1 MRTFHCDHCRQPV
14 YFENSH
20 CTRCGHLL
28 GLLPEYMRVSALRD
42 NGDGSWRPL
51 MQFAAGRR
59 YRQCGN
65 YIEHQVCN
73 WMVPV
78 ESDQAFC
85 VACRLNQVIPNLS
98 RPGFRDHWYRLERSK
113 RRLLYSLIK
122 LGLPLHSKHED
133 PVSGLAFA
141 FKSELDAAPGEPVMT
156 GHAEGCI
163 TINIDEADPA
173 LRERNRI
180 DLQERYRTL
189 LGHFRHEIGH
199 FYWDI
204 LIAGGPHRNAF
215 RTTFGDERHDYAE
228 ALNRY
233 YADGPS
239 GDWQN
244 RFISAYASAHPWED
258 WAETWAHY
266 LHIVDTL
273 ETAGNFGLRIE
284 NPVVGGGLHRVA
296 PDFDPYRIADFA
308 PIIEHWMPLTFALN
322 SLNRSMGLQ
331 DLYPFVLSQP
341 AIDKLAFVH
350 NVVRA
355 QRAFIDG
362 YLGMPGVANAGATQ
376 VPGLFGWLRRLLS

>member
-1 MRTFHCDHCRQPV
+1 
-14 YFENSH
+14 
-20 CTRCGHLL
+20 
-28 GLLPEYMRVSALRD
+28 MRVSALRD

-51 MQFAAGRR
+51 MQVAAGRR

-266 LHIVDTL
+266 FHMVDTL
-273 ETAGNFGLRIE
+273 ETAHAHGVTTRPRAIDDPKLAVEIDFLPYRT
-284 NPVVGGGLHRVA
+284 A
-296 PDFDPYRIADFA
+296 DFDRLMNEWP
-308 PIIEHWMPLTFALN
+308 PLTVALN
-322 SLNRSMGLQ
+322 SLNRSMGQ
-331 DLYPFVLSQP
+331 PDLYPFVLAEPSET
-341 AIDKLAFVH
+341 KMRFVH
-350 NVVRA
+350 DLIREVTR
-355 QRAFIDG
+355 
-362 YLGMPGVANAGATQ
+362 P
-376 VPGLFGWLRRLLS
+376 S